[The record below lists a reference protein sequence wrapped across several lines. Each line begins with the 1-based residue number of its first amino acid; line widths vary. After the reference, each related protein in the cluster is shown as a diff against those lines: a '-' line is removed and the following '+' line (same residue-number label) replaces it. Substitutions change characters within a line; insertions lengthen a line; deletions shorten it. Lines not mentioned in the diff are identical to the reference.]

1 MPVRMTDTI
10 EASLP
15 TIISEAS
22 TLHLA
27 ARDVSTRD
35 KGLQIDGD
43 PVPIMV

>member
-1 MPVRMTDTI
+1 MPVWMTDTI

-15 TIISEAS
+15 TISEAS

-27 ARDVSTRD
+27 ARDVSSRD